1 MVGQMIGIGR
11 NEYEVQRS
19 RNQNSRNKKKTGSK
33 QKNLIDSFNRILES
47 WEEDF
52 LLMLEVLFS
61 YSISTKILS
70 LPFSDFTLLETSYE
84 YLLPST
90 LNKISSR

>member
-1 MVGQMIGIGR
+1 MNTRFKGR
-11 NEYEVQRS
+11 ETKIQEI
-19 RNQNSRNKKKTGSK
+19 KKTGSK
-33 QKNLIDSFNRILES
+33 QKNLIDSFNRISES

-52 LLMLEVLFS
+52 LLMLEVLIS

-70 LPFSDFTLLETSYE
+70 LPFSDFTLFEASYE